1 VSIELIDNKSSTLI
15 DRWVI
20 LLFVISVRKRN
31 SCNQVVEPST
41 YEEAINPGLLP
52 NLSSLSMM
60 ESPLPLFQFQ

>member
-1 VSIELIDNKSSTLI
+1 
-15 DRWVI
+15 
-20 LLFVISVRKRN
+20 
-31 SCNQVVEPST
+31 VVEPST